1 MMIVPNIS
9 TEDLK
14 KLPLRAIVALA
25 ARCARRV
32 ESLSLLPDG
41 HADMDRC
48 QTAIDSAIRLAEDFA
63 RGSPCQ
69 ALPAVIRGVEDCRA
83 IAQGERVR
91 ETAVAAVVWTAHAAA
106 VAMEGL
112 GLRDEPAEV
121 NLMGTRL
128 PNLFPQLANVAADLA
143 ARDAFTAAVDA
154 AVAAGFGDEFI
165 KGAMQDYQSLLKLG
179 LGRYPEAGQTIDPSR
194 AGPLG
199 EL

>member
-1 MMIVPNIS
+1 MIVPNIS

-32 ESLSLLPDG
+32 ESLSLLPDA
-41 HADMDRC
+41 HPDRDRC
-48 QTAIDSAIRLAEDFA
+48 RTAIDGAIRLAEDFA
-63 RGSPCQ
+63 RGSPCRDV
-69 ALPAVIRGVEDCRA
+69 PTVIRDVEACRA
-83 IAQGERVR
+83 IAQGEYVR
-91 ETAVAAVVWTAHAAA
+91 DTAVGAVVWASHAAA
-106 VAMEGL
+106 AAMEGL

-154 AVAAGFGDEFI
+154 AVAACFGDEFI
-165 KGAMQDYQSLLKLG
+165 KGTMQDYQSLLKLG
-179 LGRYPEAGQTIDPSR
+179 LGRYPEAGQTIDPSPD
-194 AGPLG
+194 GPLG
-199 EL
+199 QL

>member
-1 MMIVPNIS
+1 MIVPNLS

-32 ESLSLLPDG
+32 ESLSLLPDD
-41 HADMDRC
+41 HPERDRC
-48 QTAIDSAIRLAEDFA
+48 RTAIDGAIRLAEDFA
-63 RGSPCQ
+63 RGSSSPD
-69 ALPAVIRGVEDCRA
+69 LPTVIRDVEACRA
-83 IAQGERVR
+83 IAQDEYVR
-91 ETAVAAVVWTAHAAA
+91 DTAVGAVVWTSHAAA
-106 VAMEGL
+106 AAMEGL

-121 NLMGTRL
+121 SVMGTRQ
-128 PNLFPQLANVAADLA
+128 PNPFPRLANVAADLA

-165 KGAMQDYQSLLKLG
+165 KRSMQDYQTLLKLKLG
-179 LGRYPEAGQTIDPSR
+179 LYPDAGQPIDPSP

-199 EL
+199 QL

>member
-1 MMIVPNIS
+1 MIVPNIS

-32 ESLSLLPDG
+32 ESLSRPPDD
-41 HADMDRC
+41 HPDRDRC
-48 QTAIDSAIRLAEDFA
+48 RTAIDGAIRLAEDFA
-63 RGSPCQ
+63 RGSSSRDVPT
-69 ALPAVIRGVEDCRA
+69 VIRDVEACRA
-83 IAQGERVR
+83 IAQDEYVR
-91 ETAVAAVVWTAHAAA
+91 DTAVGAVVWTSHAAA
-106 VAMEGL
+106 AAMEGL

-121 NLMGTRL
+121 SLMGTRL
-128 PNLFPQLANVAADLA
+128 PNPFPQLENVAADLA

-154 AVAAGFGDEFI
+154 AVAAGFGDKFI
-165 KGAMQDYQSLLKLG
+165 KRAMQDYQTLLKLKLG
-179 LGRYPEAGQTIDPSR
+179 LYPDAGQPIDPSP

>member
-1 MMIVPNIS
+1 MIVPNVA

-41 HADMDRC
+41 HPDRDRC
-48 QTAIDSAIRLAEDFA
+48 RTAIDGAIRLAEDFA
-63 RGSPCQ
+63 RGSSCRDVPT
-69 ALPAVIRGVEDCRA
+69 VIRNVEACRA
-83 IAQGERVR
+83 IAEGEYVR
-91 ETAVAAVVWTAHAAA
+91 ETAVGAVVWTSHAAA
-106 VAMEGL
+106 AAMESL
-112 GLRDEPAEV
+112 GLRDETAEV
-121 NLMGTRL
+121 SVMGTQQ
-128 PNLFPQLANVAADLA
+128 PNPFPQLANVAADLA

-179 LGRYPEAGQTIDPSR
+179 LGRYPEAGQTIDPSPG
-194 AGPLG
+194 GPLG

>member
-1 MMIVPNIS
+1 MIVPNVS

-14 KLPLRAIVALA
+14 KLPLRAIVALT

-41 HADMDRC
+41 HPDMDRC
-48 QTAIDSAIRLAEDFA
+48 RTAVSAAIRLAEDFA
-63 RGSPCQ
+63 RGSSSRDVPT
-69 ALPAVIRGVEDCRA
+69 VIRDVEACRA
-83 IAQGERVR
+83 IAQDEYVR
-91 ETAVAAVVWTAHAAA
+91 DTAVGAVVWASHATAA
-106 VAMEGL
+106 AMEGL

-121 NLMGTRL
+121 SVMGTRQ
-128 PNLFPQLANVAADLA
+128 PNPFPKLANVAADLA

-165 KGAMQDYQSLLKLG
+165 KQAMQDYQELLKLG
-179 LGRYPEAGQTIDPSR
+179 LGRYPEAGEPIDPSP

>member
-1 MMIVPNIS
+1 MMIVPNVS

-41 HADMDRC
+41 PADTDRYRS
-48 QTAIDSAIRLAEDFA
+48 AIDRAIRLAEDFA
-63 RGSPCQ
+63 RGSPCRDE
-69 ALPAVIRGVEDCRA
+69 PTVIRDVEACRA
-83 IAQGERVR
+83 TAQGDYVR
-91 ETAVAAVVWTAHAAA
+91 ETAVAAVVFSAHAAA
-106 VAMEGL
+106 AAMEGL

-121 NLMGTRL
+121 DMMGNRQ
-128 PNLFPQLANVAADLA
+128 PNPFPQLANVAADLA

-154 AVAAGFGDEFI
+154 AGAAGHADKFI
-165 KGAMQDYQSLLKLG
+165 KGAMEDYQALLKLD
-179 LGRYPEAGQTIDPSR
+179 LGRYPEAGQPIDPSP

>member
-1 MMIVPNIS
+1 MIVPNIS

-25 ARCARRV
+25 VRCARRV

-41 HADMDRC
+41 HPDRDRC
-48 QTAIDSAIRLAEDFA
+48 RTAIYGAIRLAEDFA
-63 RGSPCQ
+63 RGSPCRDV
-69 ALPAVIRGVEDCRA
+69 PTVIRDVEASRV
-83 IAQGERVR
+83 IAQGEYVR
-91 ETAVAAVVWTAHAAA
+91 ETAVGAVVWTSHAAA

-112 GLRDEPAEV
+112 GLCDEPPEV
-121 NLMGTRL
+121 GIMDTRL
-128 PNLFPQLANVAADLA
+128 PNPFPQLANVAADLA

-179 LGRYPEAGQTIDPSR
+179 LGRYPEAGQTIDPSPG
-194 AGPLG
+194 GPLG
-199 EL
+199 AL